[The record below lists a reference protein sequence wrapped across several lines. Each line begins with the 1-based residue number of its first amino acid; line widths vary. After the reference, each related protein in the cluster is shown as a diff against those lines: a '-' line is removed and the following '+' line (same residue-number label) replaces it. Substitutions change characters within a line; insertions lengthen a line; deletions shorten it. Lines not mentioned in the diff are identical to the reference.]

1 MYGYIGK
8 HGQGK
13 GREVVDPNPSL
24 FGIHIDIGTGRD
36 KAGYV
41 YVCGCVVGHEMKD
54 LHARNFALD
63 SAIIADGWEIDG
75 GGDMEGGIPAS
86 PASFPPIHSLRP
98 HSLRSPGGR

>member
-1 MYGYIGK
+1 MDTLGGSDVYGYIGK

-41 YVCGCVVGHEMKD
+41 YVCVC
-54 LHARNFALD
+54 
-63 SAIIADGWEIDG
+63 G
-75 GGDMEGGIPAS
+75 GS
-86 PASFPPIHSLRP
+86 
-98 HSLRSPGGR
+98 